1 MSHNFYSMVL
11 RMKYVDRWGLMRN
24 TWKENLSVH
33 ALDVAILAHALAM
46 IGNRRFGKQYNAE
59 HAAVLSL
66 FHDASE
72 IITGDLPTPV
82 KYHNP
87 EIVSAYKQVEREA
100 NERLLEL
107 LPEDLQEDYQPLF
120 LPGPEEEELLRLVK
134 AADKL
139 SALIKCL
146 DEENAG
152 NREFSDAKTAQLEA
166 LHAMCLPE
174 VECFLGEFLE
184 GFSKTLDAQ
193 SHKKSQEARHMDK
206 K

>member
-33 ALDVAILAHALAM
+33 ALDVAVLAHALAT
-46 IGNRRFGKQYNAE
+46 IGNRRFGRQYDAE
-59 HAAVLSL
+59 HAAALAL

-87 EIVSAYKQVEREA
+87 EIVSAYKQVEKEA
-100 NERLLEL
+100 NERLLRL
-107 LPEDLQEDYQPLF
+107 LPEDLREDYRPLF
-120 LPGPEEEELLRLVK
+120 LPKEEDHALLQLVK

-152 NREFSDAKTAQLEA
+152 NREFQDAKNAQLKS
-166 LHAMCLPE
+166 LRAMELPE
-174 VECFLGEFLE
+174 VQCFLDSFLE
-184 GFSKTLDAQ
+184 GFTKTLDAQ
-193 SHKKSQEARHMDK
+193 SEE
-206 K
+206 

>member
-33 ALDVAILAHALAM
+33 ALDVAVLAHALATL
-46 IGNRRFGKQYNAE
+46 GNRRFAKHYDAE
-59 HAAVLSL
+59 HAATLAL
-66 FHDASE
+66 FHDVSE

-87 EIVSAYKQVEREA
+87 EIVSAYKQVEYEA
-100 NERLLEL
+100 NERLLAL
-107 LPEDLQEDYQPLF
+107 LPEDLRADYAPLF
-120 LPGPEEEELLRLVK
+120 LPGGEDEELLKLVK

-146 DEENAG
+146 DEEGAG
-152 NREFSDAKTAQLEA
+152 NREFCDAKAAQLQS
-166 LHAMCLPE
+166 LQAMGLPE
-174 VECFLGEFLE
+174 VDCFLAEFLE
-184 GFSKTLDAQ
+184 GFTKTLDAQ
-193 SHKKSQEARHMDK
+193 SKN
-206 K
+206 